1 MRKTGKQLL
10 AFALVLAL
18 LPGLGTLK
26 AFAETGEVV
35 TDEGSGSLGEPV
47 EWGGESSVMWDGQT
61 EDPVEALRLVAR
73 EAGINAEIG
82 HVLAHSN
89 EFASV
94 DAVGVHIVADGAP
107 VTLTAESISAEVRT
121 GICQS
126 LVIEASNGAAVTA
139 EVDELVTV
147 PHEGSRALSVDNQG
161 GTVTVIVHRPKKDV
175 IAAYAVE
182 GGGDTALILDGDDLH
197 MFEGT
202 IRLGEGVTPENWE
215 LTVWRGEPD
224 INLSDSDGWYSVT
237 DDVPIQRVNYIV
249 RVEESAG
256 GSLSV
261 EGARESHGYLTA
273 RRYEELTVTAV
284 PEEGWQVDGVQNG
297 DTALARNESGQYTL
311 TMPRNGGVAL
321 RGLFSEIAVPGG
333 WPPPIDDPAEAAS
346 NAMTRVRFRSEGA
359 EELERWFFPG
369 QSITLPDAPERAGF
383 RFVCWRTEVDGK
395 TLDLNPGESF
405 QLHGWQDFTAVWE
418 QA

>member
-18 LPGLGTLK
+18 LPGLGTLT

-47 EWGGESSVMWDGQT
+47 EWGGRSYVDWDGQT
-61 EDPVEALRLVAR
+61 EGPVEALRLVAR

-121 GICQS
+121 GISQS

-139 EVDELVTV
+139 EVDKLVTD

-161 GTVTVIVHRPKKDV
+161 GTVTVIVHRPKKDTS
-175 IAAYAVE
+175 AAYAVE
-182 GGGDTALILDGDDLH
+182 GGGDTALILDGDDLPP
-197 MFEGT
+197 GT

-273 RRYEELTVTAV
+273 RRDEELTVTAV

-297 DTALARNESGQYTL
+297 DETLARNESGQYTL
-311 TMPRNGGVAL
+311 TMPENGGVAL
-321 RGLFSEIAVPGG
+321 RGLFSEITVPGG

-346 NAMTRVRFRSEGA
+346 NAMTRVCFQSEGA
-359 EELERWFFPG
+359 EALERWFFPG
-369 QSITLPDAPERAGF
+369 QSITMPDAPERAGF
-383 RFVCWRTEVDGK
+383 RFVCWRTELNGETV
-395 TLDLNPGESF
+395 DLNPGESF
-405 QLHGWQDFTAVWE
+405 RLCGWQDFTAVWE